1 MEERIIELLKNTDKA
16 LSVEEINDELGFNSV
31 DELKQLLKV
40 LNEMEDSLKI
50 YRTKKNNYLLFIIIL
65 LFQ

>member
-1 MEERIIELLKNTDKA
+1 MEEKIIELLKNSDKA
-16 LSVEEINDELGFNSV
+16 LSVTEINDGLGFNSV

-50 YRTKKNNYLLFIIIL
+50 YRTKKNNYLLISKL
-65 LFQ
+65 